1 MIARKK
7 KKLIIIISIVLI
19 ILIII
24 GTLVA
29 LYFTTDMFKSNY
41 SLFVKYL
48 SQNINIVGDM
58 AKKDPTEITNAIQ
71 NQKLTTNLKGNI
83 SYTDNNNDSES
94 TLNKAELDI
103 TGQIDKLQSYR
114 YENVR
119 LAYENSDVAKI
130 EYIKNGNQY
139 AVRLELQTQI

>member
-83 SYTDNNNDSES
+83 SYTDNNNDS
-94 TLNKAELDI
+94 LYGRWI
-103 TGQIDKLQSYR
+103 
-114 YENVR
+114 V
-119 LAYENSDVAKI
+119 
-130 EYIKNGNQY
+130 
-139 AVRLELQTQI
+139 